1 MPSTARPYQALRFV
15 SQRIRWEHWSMIW
28 TLKPETHSS
37 SSSQSSHS
45 SLRTTIASV
54 QLMFPWQDAKRAA
67 CSTASTFQRSTVRS
81 ASK

>member
-1 MPSTARPYQALRFV
+1 
-15 SQRIRWEHWSMIW
+15 MIW

-67 CSTASTFQRSTVRS
+67 CSMASTFQRSTLRS